1 MRIFHIGEI
10 ILNELTIDGTPASD
24 ELFAAITADPYKAT
38 LNNVFTHI
46 PVIRA
51 KFVHGQDI
59 EATASELDGTKVEY
73 TFTASVEDKTRTYV
87 LTVDG
92 IHLYNRLDSD
102 ETVSLLYNE
111 GAYNEETK
119 EWSNG
124 QFSLSEIDGAGTANL
139 SSLLPQRRHIRS
151 ALVPMLWLSSL
162 SSRVSAITIPKIPI
176 SYRQ

>member
-151 ALVPMLWLSSL
+151 ALVPML
-162 SSRVSAITIPKIPI
+162 
-176 SYRQ
+176 